1 MKYKF
6 TLLLLLCFN
15 FGFSQGDYWGVSGDW
30 YVTTA
35 TTRNSSGDNYSVSV
49 RIRGKKPT
57 HLYND
62 GCLRIYETQVS
73 SGRYWEKVQIS
84 EIYNE
89 ECAYKFTFGDW
100 NLGGSRDDYYFIASA
115 N

>member
-15 FGFSQGDYWGVSGDW
+15 YGFSQGDYWGVSGDW

-35 TTRNSSGDNYSVSV
+35 STRNNYGDNYSVSV

-62 GCLRIYETQVS
+62 GCLQIYETQVS
-73 SGRYWEKVQIS
+73 SGRYWEKS
-84 EIYNE
+84 ELV
-89 ECAYKFTFGDW
+89 KFTMKNVHI
-100 NLGGSRDDYYFIASA
+100 NLLLGIGI
-115 N
+115 

>member
-1 MKYKF
+1 MNYKF
-6 TLLLLLCFN
+6 IFIILLLYN
-15 FGFSQGDYWGVSGDW
+15 IAYSQDDYWGVSGDW

-35 TTRNSSGDNYSVSV
+35 STRNSYGENYSVSV
-49 RIRGKKPT
+49 RIRGEKPT

-73 SGRYWEKVQIS
+73 IGRNWEKVRIS
-84 EIYNE
+84 EIYGE
-89 ECAYKFTFGDW
+89 KCTYKFTYGDW
-100 NLGGSRDDYYFIASA
+100 NLGGSTDDYFFKAFS